1 MRVRS
6 AEGLLALRVFRKHL
20 LKCGAQFPDVGRR
33 RWRQPLALP
42 GMGLIDIRRF
52 SVATSF
58 DSAGQLLVGDVWPEA
73 EDELEVQLTDLV
85 RVNALAVP
93 ARGPVKYRVLRS
105 ELRLLLSFL
114 LDRPGR
120 SLTMRTGDF
129 KASAGHVKRFIT
141 ESFGMGMLTAA
152 VQSHYGWEPSERSLA
167 NFDVLPTRLA
177 DLYPSYGVRPD
188 LLFDFN
194 EGESQWRLAGEAR
207 GRSAKRPQ
215 GALISAE
222 QRKRL
227 EEIVAWSGRNDQHR
241 VTMTWAY
248 SGADQVQV
256 DLFDIQRPPEVL
268 PHAGASLAEIDLFS
282 EEMLSIVEERAEG
295 RAAALTAQLYDSAPE
310 PDQARPIFGSNVRG
324 DWVTA
329 DLLAPSDLH
338 LLLGVLDQPLS
349 PENIRTIRRGR
360 DAPLPARERDPV
372 QIAVLQRI
380 LIVIA
385 REAPSPPDWAEIIDR
400 LQ

>member
-1 MRVRS
+1 
-6 AEGLLALRVFRKHL
+6 
-20 LKCGAQFPDVGRR
+20 
-33 RWRQPLALP
+33 
-42 GMGLIDIRRF
+42 MGVIGIRRF
-52 SVATSF
+52 GVATYFGSV
-58 DSAGQLLVGDVWPEA
+58 GQLLVGDVWPEA
-73 EDELEVQLTDLV
+73 EDQLEVQLADLI

-93 ARGPVKYRVLRS
+93 ARASVKYRVLRS

-120 SLTMRTGDF
+120 SLTMRTEDF

-152 VQSHYGWEPSERSLA
+152 VQSHYGWQPSERSLS

-207 GRSAKRPQ
+207 GRSARRPQ
-215 GALISAE
+215 SASISAE

-227 EEIVAWSGRNDQHR
+227 EEIVAWSGRNDRHR

-248 SGADQVQV
+248 SGSDQVQV
-256 DLFDIQRPPEVL
+256 DLFDIQPPDEV
-268 PHAGASLAEIDLFS
+268 PPQADATLAEVDLFA
-282 EEMLSIVEERAEG
+282 EETLFAVQERAEERAT
-295 RAAALTAQLYDSAPE
+295 ALTAQLYDSAPE
-310 PDQARPIFGSNVRG
+310 PAQARPIFGSHVRG

-338 LLLGVLDQPLS
+338 LLLGVLDHPL
-349 PENIRTIRRGR
+349 PAENIRTIRRGR
-360 DAPLPARERDPV
+360 DASPRTRDQDPV
-372 QIAVLQRI
+372 QIAILQRI

-385 REAPSPPDWAEIIDR
+385 RETPSPPDWPEIIDR
-400 LQ
+400 LH

>member
-1 MRVRS
+1 
-6 AEGLLALRVFRKHL
+6 
-20 LKCGAQFPDVGRR
+20 
-33 RWRQPLALP
+33 
-42 GMGLIDIRRF
+42 MGLIDIRRF
-52 SVATSF
+52 GVATYFS
-58 DSAGQLLVGDVWPEA
+58 SAGHLLVGDVWPEA
-73 EDELEVQLTDLV
+73 EDELEVQLTDLI

-93 ARGPVKYRVLRS
+93 AMVPVKYRVLRS

-120 SLTMRTGDF
+120 SLTMRTEDF

-152 VQSHYGWEPSERSLA
+152 VQSHYGWQPSERSLS
-167 NFDVLPTRLA
+167 NFDVLPTRLT
-177 DLYPSYGVRPD
+177 DLYPSSGIRPD

-194 EGESQWRLAGEAR
+194 EGANQWRLAGEAR
-207 GRSAKRPQ
+207 GRSARRPQ
-215 GALISAE
+215 TALISAE

-256 DLFDIQRPPEVL
+256 DLFDIQPPLEGQS
-268 PHAGASLAEIDLFS
+268 HTDASLEDTGLFAE
-282 EEMLSIVEERAEG
+282 EPLSIIEERAED
-295 RAAALTAQLYDSAPE
+295 RAAAVTAQLYDSAPE
-310 PDQARPIFGSNVRG
+310 PAQARPIFGSHVRG

-338 LLLGVLDQPLS
+338 LLLGVLDHPLP

-360 DAPLPARERDPV
+360 DAWPPTRDQDPI

-385 REAPSPPDWAEIIDR
+385 REASAPPDWPEVIDR

>member
-1 MRVRS
+1 
-6 AEGLLALRVFRKHL
+6 
-20 LKCGAQFPDVGRR
+20 
-33 RWRQPLALP
+33 
-42 GMGLIDIRRF
+42 MGVIDIRRLA
-52 SVATSF
+52 VTTYF
-58 DSAGQLLVGDVWPEA
+58 DASGQLLVGNVQPVA
-73 EDELEVQLTDLV
+73 EGELEVRLTDVV

-93 ARGPVKYRVLRS
+93 AREPVKYRVLRS

-120 SLTMRTGDF
+120 SLAMRTEDF
-129 KASAGHVKRFIT
+129 KASAGHVKRFVT

-152 VQSHYGWEPSERSLA
+152 VQSHYGWQASERSLA
-167 NFDVLPTRLA
+167 NFDVLPTGLA

-194 EGESQWRLAGEAR
+194 EGEKRWRLAGEAR

-215 GALISAE
+215 GTITSAE
-222 QRKRL
+222 QRERL
-227 EEIVAWSGRNDQHR
+227 EEIVGWSGRNRQHP

-248 SGADQVQV
+248 SGSDRVQV
-256 DLFDIQRPPEVL
+256 DLFEVQLPLEALPHVDVSPPEADRFADEVL
-268 PHAGASLAEIDLFS
+268 SV
-282 EEMLSIVEERAEG
+282 VEVRAED
-295 RAAALTAQLYDSAPE
+295 RATALTAQLYDSAPE
-310 PDQARPIFGSNVRG
+310 PDQARPIFGSHVRG

-338 LLLGVLDQPLS
+338 LLLGVLDHPLS
-349 PENIRTIRRGR
+349 PEDIRTIRRSR
-360 DAPLPARERDPV
+360 DASQRTRDQDPV
-372 QIAVLQRI
+372 QIDILQRI

-385 REAPSPPDWAEIIDR
+385 RETTSPPEWSEVIDR